1 METYP
6 GVSYRGAWAVLSAA
20 CVCAGCLH
28 ARPASAPGNNDR
40 DRILITEAQI
50 ERSGALNAWEA
61 LKRLAP
67 QFRYSEKRDGQ
78 PTQLGRR
85 GRSSILLN
93 DAPRVFVDGA
103 DVVDFRSLAQIPA
116 STIFSIEILN
126 GIEGTTYYG
135 SNAVSGVILIRTKNG
150 S

>member
-1 METYP
+1 M
-6 GVSYRGAWAVLSAA
+6 RVLLRTWPALVPLVWLCAA
-20 CVCAGCLH
+20 CLHPRGTSQPVGDAG
-28 ARPASAPGNNDR
+28 
-40 DRILITEAQI
+40 DRILITEERIA
-50 ERSGALNAWEA
+50 RSGALNAWEA

-67 QFRYSEKRDGQ
+67 QFRYGEKRDGR
-78 PTQLGRR
+78 PTSLERR
-85 GRSSILLN
+85 GRSSILLD

-103 DVVDFRSLAQIPA
+103 DVVDFRSLTQIPA
-116 STIFSIEILN
+116 STILSIEILG

>member
-1 METYP
+1 MP
-6 GVSYRGAWAVLSAA
+6 LRGWWAVWPVLYLCAA
-20 CVCAGCLH
+20 CLH
-28 ARPASAPGNNDR
+28 PRPAAAPTGNDGN
-40 DRILITEAQI
+40 RILISETQI

-61 LKRLAP
+61 MKRLAP
-67 QFRYSEKRDGQ
+67 QFRYGEKRDGQ
-78 PTQLGRR
+78 PTQLERR

-103 DVVDFRSLAQIPA
+103 DVVDFRSLTQIPA
-116 STIFSIEILN
+116 STIFSIEILT

-135 SNAVSGVILIRTKNG
+135 SNAVSGVILVRTKNG

>member
-1 METYP
+1 VYFCT
-6 GVSYRGAWAVLSAA
+6 A
-20 CVCAGCLH
+20 CLH
-28 ARPASAPGNNDR
+28 LRPASAPASSGGE
-40 DRILITEAQI
+40 RILITGTQI

-78 PTQLGRR
+78 PTQLERR

-103 DVVDFRSLAQIPA
+103 DVADFRSLAQIPA

-126 GIEGTTYYG
+126 GIDGTTYYG

>member
-1 METYP
+1 MRISCRKWP
-6 GVSYRGAWAVLSAA
+6 ALLPLLGLCAA
-20 CVCAGCLH
+20 CLH
-28 ARPASAPGNNDR
+28 PHGTSQRVGDDA
-40 DRILITEAQI
+40 DRILITEERIA
-50 ERSGALNAWEA
+50 RSGALNAWEA

-67 QFRYSEKRDGQ
+67 QFRYSERRDGR
-78 PTQLGRR
+78 PTGLERR
-85 GRSSILLN
+85 GRSSILLD

-103 DVVDFRSLAQIPA
+103 DVVDFRSLTQIPA
-116 STIFSIEILN
+116 STILSIEILS